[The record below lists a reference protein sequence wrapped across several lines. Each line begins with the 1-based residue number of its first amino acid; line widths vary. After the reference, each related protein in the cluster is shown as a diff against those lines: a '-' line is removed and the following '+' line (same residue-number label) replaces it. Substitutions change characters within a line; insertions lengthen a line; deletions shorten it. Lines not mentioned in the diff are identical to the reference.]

1 MSTNILGFW
10 NKKKEKLK
18 IKYQILTD
26 EDLRCNEGEENEMIE
41 TLGFKLGK
49 SKQELLKIIV
59 DI

>member
-1 MSTNILGFW
+1 MSSNILGFW

-18 IKYQILTD
+18 KKYQILTD

-49 SKQELLKIIV
+49 SKQELLKIIL